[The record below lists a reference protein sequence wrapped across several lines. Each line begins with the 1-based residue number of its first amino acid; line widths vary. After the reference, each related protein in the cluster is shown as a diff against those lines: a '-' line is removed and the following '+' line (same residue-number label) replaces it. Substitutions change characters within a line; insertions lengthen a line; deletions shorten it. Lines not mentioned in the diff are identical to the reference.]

1 MFEYKL
7 ADIGEGMHE
16 GEIVRWLVKEG
27 DNVLVDDPI
36 VEVQTDK
43 VTAELP
49 APVTGRIHH
58 ILAKEGAMVPVGS
71 TLVIIADA
79 QSKVEPQLPKRPPE
93 AMLEDGATQP
103 HSLVA
108 EDRNGTVA
116 DRCIL
121 GEATRTTPIAKRA
134 LATPHI
140 RYMARQMSIDIEQVE
155 GTGRAGRVTEE
166 DLKRFKHGLQ
176 APSSRP
182 ATEAQGSEALTEA
195 ATRAPSTEKSAQE
208 HRRVERVAL
217 RGVRKRI
224 AEHMV
229 KSVSVIPHVTSVD
242 ELEMDALNG
251 LRERLK
257 RTAEVRGVKLTFLP
271 FFVKA
276 VVIALR
282 EFPILNA
289 SLDDETGDILLKHYY
304 HIGIATDTDDGL
316 IVPVIKDAD
325 QLTVF
330 QLAQEIASLAAAARA
345 GRLRIDQITGGT
357 FTISNVG
364 SIGGLYATPII
375 NYPEA
380 AILGIH
386 KMEPRNV
393 VRDGKS
399 VIRTMMNISLSFD
412 HRLIDGATAVR
423 FTNRIRSLLEDPDQ
437 LFLEMV

>member
-27 DNVLVDDPI
+27 DDVLVDDPI

-49 APVTGRIHH
+49 APVTGKIHH

-79 QSKVEPQLPKRPPE
+79 QARPAPQLPAGPSE
-93 AMLEDGATQP
+93 AMLHDDSAQPDLPVAPKPDGV
-103 HSLVA
+103 VA
-108 EDRNGTVA
+108 ERFTSGDRGHTA
-116 DRCIL
+116 PL
-121 GEATRTTPIAKRA
+121 AKRA

-140 RYMARQMSIDIEQVE
+140 RYLARQMNIDIEQVE
-155 GTGRAGRVTEE
+155 GTGRGGRVTEE
-166 DLKRFKHGLQ
+166 DLRRFRDDLLEM
-176 APSSRP
+176 SS
-182 ATEAQGSEALTEA
+182 GSVTDEKVGEALTKTPERA
-195 ATRAPSTEKSAQE
+195 ASPDATAHQNG
-208 HRRVERVAL
+208 RVERVAL
-217 RGVRKRI
+217 KGIRKRI
-224 AEHMV
+224 ADHMV
-229 KSVSVIPHVTSVD
+229 KSVSTIPHVTSVD
-242 ELEMDALNG
+242 ELEMDSLHG

-257 RTAEVRGVKLTFLP
+257 TVAQARGVKLTFLP

-276 VVIALR
+276 IVIALR
-282 EFPILNA
+282 EFPIMNA

-330 QLAQEIASLAAAARA
+330 QLAQEIASLAMAART
-345 GRLRIDQITGGT
+345 GKLRLDQVTGGT

-375 NYPEA
+375 NHPEA

-386 KMEPRNV
+386 KMEPRSV
-393 VRDGKS
+393 VRDGVS

-437 LFLEMV
+437 LFLEMM